1 MLPSLRLLVLLLLT
15 APIGAVGGLGR
26 PAAVLLALAAL
37 LAAVVDWWLA
47 RDYTRVQVT
56 RAVEDKLSLAEW
68 NVVTLAVVTGSIIAA
83 TRQRD

>member
-37 LAAVVDWWLA
+37 LAAVAGTWRWRLTSPNGPI
-47 RDYTRVQVT
+47 TRT
-56 RAVEDKLSLAEW
+56 YSAPKA
-68 NVVTLAVVTGSIIAA
+68 
-83 TRQRD
+83 